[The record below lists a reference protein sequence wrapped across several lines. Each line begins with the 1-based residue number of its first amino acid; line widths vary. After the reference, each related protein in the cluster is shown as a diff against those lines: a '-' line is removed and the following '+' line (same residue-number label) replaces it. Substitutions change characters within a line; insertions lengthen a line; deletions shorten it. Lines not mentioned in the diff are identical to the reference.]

1 MRFKMKTGLLLW
13 LLALP
18 LVAAEFEVKS
28 LTEAQAREYKLDTGF
43 YKKATE
49 VQGILI
55 VTSGR
60 VADVAHHETAYQF
73 DMLMRSL
80 KPEIAERIRK
90 KRVLCLLIGH
100 NELTSQ
106 MPQFATDKIG
116 KELDFYNWRRRG
128 FLTRIG
134 TRSTVVFAEE
144 DVMEYEG
151 GMRLESILV
160 HEFGHVVHGAG
171 FDDALQ
177 KRLTATFENVAK
189 TGIWNDGRA
198 AQRFRRVTSKKP
210 VSLLTELKQWFP
222 KESPELL
229 KRALNE
235 GDILVNSKKANAQ
248 VKVTSGDKVLIAFG
262 GPKRCYASRN
272 RAEYWAEIYQCW
284 FNTNRT
290 MDHDH
295 NHIHTRAQLIKYD
308 PMGAKLCE
316 DVLGKPDWRFVSPRE
331 RAGQAHLKNYDPA
344 KAPKVEDLPH
354 IKVAANDYYDE
365 YWKVFWQRLYDKHEV
380 PSPHTRS
387 LFNGKD
393 LTGWKVDVP
402 HLDNNP
408 DDKVPF
414 VARDGMLVSLG
425 SPGGHLVHDEVN
437 QNYRL
442 EVEYRFAG
450 KPGNCGVLVHASTPR
465 ALYKMF
471 PKSIEVQM
479 YHKNA
484 GDFWCIVEDI
494 TVPNMVKRRGPEK
507 NWGITEGKARRIINL
522 TDGSEK
528 EPGDW
533 NRMVIECL
541 NDQIKVWV
549 NGDFVNHGS
558 KCTAR
563 KGKIAIQAEG
573 SEVEFRKLAL
583 TPINA
588 LTE

>member
-1 MRFKMKTGLLLW
+1 MKNIF
-13 LLALP
+13 LAL
-18 LVAAEFEVKS
+18 LTSTTCLAAQSAYQVKP
-28 LTEAQAREYKLDTGF
+28 LTETQAREYKLDTGF
-43 YKKATE
+43 YKKATV
-49 VQGILI
+49 VQDILI
-55 VTSGR
+55 ATSAK
-60 VADVAHHETAYQF
+60 VADLAHKETAYQF
-73 DMLMRSL
+73 DMLMRSM
-80 KPEIAERIRK
+80 KPEIAKQIRK

-100 NELTSQ
+100 DELTSQ
-106 MPQFATDKIG
+106 LPQFTTDKKG
-116 KELDFYNWRRRG
+116 KELDFYNWRQRG
-128 FLTRIG
+128 FLKHIG
-134 TRSTVVFAEE
+134 RRPTVVFAEE

-151 GMRLESILV
+151 GMRLESILI

-171 FDDALQ
+171 FDKDQ
-177 KRLTATFENVAK
+177 QERLTAAFKKSREL
-189 TGIWNDGRA
+189 GIWNDGRA
-198 AQRFRRVTSKKP
+198 AQRFRRVKGEKK
-210 VSLLTELKQWFP
+210 VSLLGALKKWFP
-222 KESPELL
+222 EESLEFLRKCL
-229 KRALNE
+229 DE
-235 GDILVNSKKANAQ
+235 GDVLVNGKPTNAK
-248 VKVTSGDKVLIAFG
+248 VKVNGEDKVRIVFG

-272 RAEYWAEIYQCW
+272 RSEYWAEGFQTWYD
-284 FNTNRT
+284 TNRLH
-290 MDHDH
+290 DHDH
-295 NHIHTRAQLIKYD
+295 NHVNTRKQLKEYD
-308 PMGAKLCE
+308 VALTKLCE
-316 DVLGKPDWRFVSPRE
+316 EVMGDKPWRFVSPRE
-331 RAGQAHLKNYDPA
+331 RAGKDHLKGYDP
-344 KAPKVEDLPH
+344 KTAPVVEQLPH
-354 IKVAANDYYDE
+354 IKTAANDYYDK

-380 PSPHTRS
+380 LSPHTRS

-402 HLDNNP
+402 HLDKHP
-408 DDKVPF
+408 DGKVPF

-450 KPGNCGVLVHASTPR
+450 KPGNCGVLVHSSKPR

-484 GDFWCIVEDI
+484 GDFWCIVENI

-507 NWGITEGKARRIINL
+507 NWGITEGKARRILNL

-541 NDQIKVWV
+541 NDQVKVWV

-573 SEVEFRKLAL
+573 SEVEFRKLDL
-583 TPINA
+583 TPINV
-588 LTE
+588 LTD

>member
-1 MRFKMKTGLLLW
+1 MKNTYLT
-13 LLALP
+13 LLALFISLP
-18 LVAAEFEVKS
+18 IQAAYQVKP

-49 VQGILI
+49 VQDILI
-55 VTSGR
+55 VTSGK
-60 VADVAHHETAYQF
+60 VADQAHHETAYQF
-73 DMLMRSL
+73 DMLMRNI
-80 KPEIAERIRK
+80 KPQIAEAIRK

-100 NELTSQ
+100 NEFTSQ
-106 MPQFATDKIG
+106 LPQFTTNKKGED
-116 KELDFYNWRRRG
+116 LDFYNWRQRG

-134 TRSTVVFAEE
+134 SRPTVVFAEE

-151 GMRLESILV
+151 GMKLESILI

-171 FDDALQ
+171 FDEALQ
-177 KRLTATFENVAK
+177 KRLTKTFENVAE
-189 TGIWNDGRA
+189 TNIWNDGRA
-198 AQRFRRVTSKKP
+198 TQRYRRIKSDDP
-210 VSLLTELKQWFP
+210 VSLFAALKKSFP
-222 KESPELL
+222 DESPKLIRKCL
-229 KRALNE
+229 DS
-235 GDILVNSKKANAQ
+235 GDILVNGKKTTAK
-248 VKVTSGDKVLIAFG
+248 VKVNKDDKVLIVFG

-284 FNTNRT
+284 YNTNRT

-295 NHIHTRAQLIKYD
+295 NHIHTRAQLIQYD

-316 DVLGKPDWRFVSPRE
+316 DVLGKPEWRFVSPRL
-331 RAGQAHLKNYDPA
+331 RAGQGHLKNYDPT

-354 IKVAANDYYDE
+354 IKKAANDYYDK
-365 YWKVFWQRLYDKHEV
+365 YWKNFWQRLYDKHEV
-380 PSPHTRS
+380 LSPHTRS

-402 HLDNNP
+402 HLDKHPN
-408 DDKVPF
+408 DKVPF
-414 VARDGMLVSLG
+414 VTRDGMLVSLG

-450 KPGNCGVLVHASTPR
+450 KPGNCGVLVHSSKPR

-484 GDFWCIVEDI
+484 GDFWCIVENI
-494 TVPNMVKRRGPEK
+494 TVPNMVKRRGLEK
-507 NWGITEGKARRIINL
+507 NWGITEGKARRILNL

-541 NDQIKVWV
+541 NDQVKVWV

-573 SEVEFRKLAL
+573 SEVEFRKLDL
-583 TPINA
+583 TPINV
-588 LTE
+588 LTD

>member
-1 MRFKMKTGLLLW
+1 MKKTYLT
-13 LLALP
+13 LLALFISLP
-18 LVAAEFEVKS
+18 VQAAYQVKP
-28 LTEAQAREYKLDTGF
+28 LTEAQAREYKLDAGF

-49 VQGILI
+49 VQDILI
-55 VTSGR
+55 VTSGK
-60 VADVAHHETAYQF
+60 VADRAHHETAYQF
-73 DMLMRSL
+73 DMLMRNI
-80 KPEIAERIRK
+80 KPQIAEAIRK

-100 NELTSQ
+100 NEFTSQ
-106 MPQFATDKIG
+106 LPQFTTNKKG
-116 KELDFYNWRRRG
+116 EELDFYNWRQRG
-128 FLTRIG
+128 FLTRIAS
-134 TRSTVVFAEE
+134 RPTVVFAEE

-151 GMRLESILV
+151 GMKLESILI

-171 FDDALQ
+171 FDEALQ
-177 KRLTATFENVAK
+177 KRLTKTFENVAE
-189 TGIWNDGRA
+189 TNIWNDGRA
-198 AQRFRRVTSKKP
+198 AQRYRRIKSDNP
-210 VSLLTELKQWFP
+210 VSLFAALKKSFP
-222 KESPELL
+222 DESL
-229 KRALNE
+229 KLIRKCLDS
-235 GDILVNSKKANAQ
+235 GDILVNGKKTTAK
-248 VKVTSGDKVLIAFG
+248 VKVNKDDKVLIVFG

-284 FNTNRT
+284 YNTNRT

-295 NHIHTRAQLIKYD
+295 NHIHTRAQLIQYD

-316 DVLGKPDWRFVSPRE
+316 DVLGKPEWRFVSPRL
-331 RAGQAHLKNYDPA
+331 RAGQGHLKNYDPT

-354 IKVAANDYYDE
+354 IKKAANDYYDK
-365 YWKVFWQRLYDKHEV
+365 YWKNFWQRLYDKHEV
-380 PSPHTRS
+380 LSPHTRS

-402 HLDNNP
+402 HLDKHP

-450 KPGNCGVLVHASTPR
+450 KPGNCGVLVHSSKPR

-484 GDFWCIVEDI
+484 GDFWCIVENI
-494 TVPNMVKRRGPEK
+494 TVPNMVKRRGLEK
-507 NWGITEGKARRIINL
+507 NWGITEGKARRILNL

-541 NDQIKVWV
+541 NDQVKVWV

-573 SEVEFRKLAL
+573 SEVEFRKLDL
-583 TPINA
+583 TPINV
-588 LTE
+588 LTD

>member
-1 MRFKMKTGLLLW
+1 MKNIF
-13 LLALP
+13 LAL
-18 LVAAEFEVKS
+18 LTSTTYLAAQSAYQVKPI
-28 LTEAQAREYKLDTGF
+28 TETQAREYKLDTGF
-43 YKKATE
+43 YKKATV
-49 VQGILI
+49 VQDILI
-55 VTSGR
+55 ATSAK
-60 VADVAHHETAYQF
+60 VADLAHKETAYQF
-73 DMLMRSL
+73 DMLMRSM
-80 KPEIAERIRK
+80 KPEIAKQIRK

-100 NELTSQ
+100 DELTSQ
-106 MPQFATDKIG
+106 LPQFTTDKKG
-116 KELDFYNWRRRG
+116 KELDFYNWRQRG
-128 FLTRIG
+128 FLKHIG
-134 TRSTVVFAEE
+134 RRPTVVFAEE

-151 GMRLESILV
+151 GMRLESILI

-171 FDDALQ
+171 FDKDQ
-177 KRLTATFENVAK
+177 QERLTAAFKKSREL
-189 TGIWNDGRA
+189 GIWNDGRA
-198 AQRFRRVTSKKP
+198 AQRFRRVKGEKK
-210 VSLLTELKQWFP
+210 VSLLGALKKWFP
-222 KESPELL
+222 EESPELL
-229 KRALNE
+229 RKCLDE
-235 GDILVNSKKANAQ
+235 GDVLVNGKPTNAK
-248 VKVTSGDKVLIAFG
+248 VKVNGEDKVRIVFG

-272 RAEYWAEIYQCW
+272 RSEYWAEGFQTWYD
-284 FNTNRT
+284 TNRLH
-290 MDHDH
+290 DHDH
-295 NHIHTRAQLIKYD
+295 NHVNTRKQLKEYD
-308 PMGAKLCE
+308 VALTKLCE
-316 DVLGKPDWRFVSPRE
+316 EVMGDKPWRFVSPRE
-331 RAGQAHLKNYDPA
+331 RAGKDHLKGYDP
-344 KAPKVEDLPH
+344 KTAPVVEQLPH
-354 IKVAANDYYDE
+354 IKTAANDYYDK

-380 PSPHTRS
+380 LSPHTRS

-402 HLDNNP
+402 HLDKHP
-408 DDKVPF
+408 DGKVPF

-450 KPGNCGVLVHASTPR
+450 KPGNCGVLVHSSKPR

-484 GDFWCIVEDI
+484 GDFWCIVENI

-507 NWGITEGKARRIINL
+507 NWGITEGKARRILNL

-541 NDQIKVWV
+541 NDQVKVWV

-573 SEVEFRKLAL
+573 SEVEFRKLDL
-583 TPINA
+583 TPINV
-588 LTE
+588 LTD

>member
-1 MRFKMKTGLLLW
+1 MKTGILIAS

-18 LVAAEFEVKS
+18 LMAVAEFAVKP

-60 VADVAHHETAYQF
+60 VAEVAHQETAHQF

-106 MPQFATDKIG
+106 LPQFATDKIG

-171 FDDALQ
+171 FDEALQ

-210 VSLLTELKQWFP
+210 ISLLTELKQWFP

-235 GDILVNSKKANAQ
+235 GDILVNGKKANAQ
-248 VKVTSGDKVLIAFG
+248 VKVTRTDKVLIAFG

-365 YWKVFWQRLYDKHEV
+365 YSKEFWQRLNDKHEV

-387 LFNGKD
+387 LFSGKD

-442 EVEYRFAG
+442 EVEYRFAS

-494 TVPNMVKRRGPEK
+494 TVPNMVKRRGPEN
-507 NWGITEGKARRIINL
+507 NWGITEGKARRILNL

-533 NRMVIECL
+533 NQMVIECL

>member
-1 MRFKMKTGLLLW
+1 MKNIF
-13 LLALP
+13 LAL
-18 LVAAEFEVKS
+18 LTSTTCLAGQSAYQVKP
-28 LTEAQAREYKLDTGF
+28 LTETQAREYKLDTGF
-43 YKKATE
+43 YKKATM
-49 VQGILI
+49 VQDILI
-55 VTSGR
+55 ATSAK
-60 VADVAHHETAYQF
+60 VADLTHKETAYQF
-73 DMLMRSL
+73 DMLMRSI
-80 KPEIAERIRK
+80 KPEIAEQIRK

-100 NELTSQ
+100 DELTSQ
-106 MPQFATDKIG
+106 LPQFTTDKKD
-116 KELDFYNWRRRG
+116 KELDFYNWRQRG
-128 FLTRIG
+128 FLKHIG
-134 TRSTVVFAEE
+134 RRPTVVFAEE

-151 GMRLESILV
+151 GMRLESILI

-171 FDDALQ
+171 FDKDQ
-177 KRLTATFENVAK
+177 QERLTAAFKKSREL
-189 TGIWNDGRA
+189 GIWNDGRA
-198 AQRFRRVTSKKP
+198 AQRFRRVKGEKK
-210 VSLLTELKQWFP
+210 VSLLGALKKWFP
-222 KESPELL
+222 EESSELL
-229 KRALNE
+229 RKCLDE
-235 GDILVNSKKANAQ
+235 GDVLVNGKPTNAK
-248 VKVTSGDKVLIAFG
+248 VKVNGKDKVRIVFG

-272 RAEYWAEIYQCW
+272 RSEYWAEGFQTWYD
-284 FNTNRT
+284 TNRLH
-290 MDHDH
+290 DHDH
-295 NHIHTRAQLIKYD
+295 NHVNTRKQLKGYD
-308 PMGAKLCE
+308 VALTKLCE
-316 DVLGKPDWRFVSPRE
+316 EVMGDKPWRFVSPRE
-331 RAGQAHLKNYDPA
+331 RAGKDHLKGYDP
-344 KAPKVEDLPH
+344 KTAPVVEQLPH
-354 IKVAANDYYDE
+354 IKTAANDYYDK

-380 PSPHTRS
+380 LSPHTRS

-402 HLDNNP
+402 HLDKHP
-408 DDKVPF
+408 DGKVPF

-450 KPGNCGVLVHASTPR
+450 KPGNCGVLVHSSKPR

-494 TVPNMVKRRGPEK
+494 TVPNMVKRRGAEK
-507 NWGITEGKARRIINL
+507 NWGITEGKARRILNL

-528 EPGDW
+528 EPGEW

-541 NDQIKVWV
+541 GDEVKVWV

-558 KCTAR
+558 KCTAQ

-573 SEVEFRKLAL
+573 SEVEFRKLDL

-588 LTE
+588 LTD

>member
-1 MRFKMKTGLLLW
+1 MFLGAT
-13 LLALP
+13 AN
-18 LVAAEFEVKS
+18 AEGGYAVKP
-28 LTEAQAREYKLDTGF
+28 LTEALAKEYKLDRGF
-43 YKKATE
+43 YKKVTMI
-49 VQGILI
+49 QGILI
-55 VTSGR
+55 ATSSK
-60 VADVAHHETAYQF
+60 VANLAHRETAYQF
-73 DMLMRSL
+73 DMLMRGL

-90 KRVLCLLIGH
+90 KKVLCLLIGH
-100 NELTSQ
+100 DELTSQ
-106 MPQFATDKIG
+106 LPQFTTNKKG
-116 KELDFYNWRRRG
+116 EELDFYNWRQRG

-134 TRSTVVFAEE
+134 SRPTVVFAEE

-151 GMRLESILV
+151 GMKLESILI
-160 HEFGHVVHGAG
+160 HEFGHVAHGAG
-171 FDDALQ
+171 FDEALQ
-177 KRLTATFENVAK
+177 KRLTKTFENVAE
-189 TGIWNDGRA
+189 TNIWNDGRA
-198 AQRFRRVTSKKP
+198 AQRYRRIKNDDP
-210 VSLLTELKQWFP
+210 VSLFAALKKSFP
-222 KESPELL
+222 DESPKLIRKCL
-229 KRALNE
+229 DN
-235 GDILVNSKKANAQ
+235 GDILVNGKKTNAK
-248 VKVTSGDKVLIAFG
+248 VKVNKDDKVLIVFG
-262 GPKRCYASRN
+262 GDKPCYASRN

-284 FNTNRT
+284 YNTNRT

-295 NHIHTRAQLIKYD
+295 NHIHTREQLIQYD

-316 DVLGKPDWRFVSPRE
+316 DVLGKPDWLFVSPRL
-331 RAGQAHLKNYDPA
+331 RAGQAHLKNYDPS

-354 IKVAANDYYDE
+354 IKKAANDYYDK

-380 PSPHTRS
+380 LSPHTRS

-402 HLDNNP
+402 HLDEHP
-408 DDKVPF
+408 EDKVPF

-437 QNYRL
+437 GNYRL

-450 KPGNCGVLVHASTPR
+450 KPGNCGVLVHSSKPR

-484 GDFWCIVEDI
+484 GDFWCIVENI

-507 NWGITEGKARRIINL
+507 NWGIIEGKARRILNL

-528 EPGDW
+528 TPGDW

-573 SEVEFRKLAL
+573 SEVEFRKLDL
-583 TPINA
+583 TPINV
-588 LTE
+588 LTD

>member
-1 MRFKMKTGLLLW
+1 MKNIF
-13 LLALP
+13 LAL
-18 LVAAEFEVKS
+18 LTSTTCLAGQSAYQVKP
-28 LTEAQAREYKLDTGF
+28 LTETQAREYKLDTGF
-43 YKKATE
+43 YKKATM
-49 VQGILI
+49 VQDILI
-55 VTSGR
+55 ATSAK
-60 VADVAHHETAYQF
+60 VADLTHKETAYQF
-73 DMLMRSL
+73 DMLMRSI
-80 KPEIAERIRK
+80 KPEIAEQIRK

-100 NELTSQ
+100 DELTSQ
-106 MPQFATDKIG
+106 LPQFTTDKKD
-116 KELDFYNWRRRG
+116 KELDFYNWRQRG
-128 FLTRIG
+128 FLKHIG
-134 TRSTVVFAEE
+134 RRPTVVFAEE

-151 GMRLESILV
+151 GMRLESILI

-171 FDDALQ
+171 FDKDQ
-177 KRLTATFENVAK
+177 QERLTAAFKKSREL
-189 TGIWNDGRA
+189 GIWNDGRA
-198 AQRFRRVTSKKP
+198 AQRFRRVKGEKK
-210 VSLLTELKQWFP
+210 VSLLGALKKWFP
-222 KESPELL
+222 EESSELL
-229 KRALNE
+229 RKCLDE
-235 GDILVNSKKANAQ
+235 GDVLVNGKPTNAK
-248 VKVTSGDKVLIAFG
+248 VKVNGKDKVRIVFG

-272 RAEYWAEIYQCW
+272 RSEYWAEGFQTWYD
-284 FNTNRT
+284 TNRLH
-290 MDHDH
+290 DHDH
-295 NHIHTRAQLIKYD
+295 NHVNTRKQLKGYD
-308 PMGAKLCE
+308 VALTKLCE
-316 DVLGKPDWRFVSPRE
+316 EVMGDKPWRFVSPRE
-331 RAGQAHLKNYDPA
+331 RAGKDHLKGYDP
-344 KAPKVEDLPH
+344 KTAPVVEQLPH
-354 IKVAANDYYDE
+354 IKTAANDYYDK

-380 PSPHTRS
+380 LSPHTRS

-402 HLDNNP
+402 HLDEHP
-408 DDKVPF
+408 DGKVPF

-450 KPGNCGVLVHASTPR
+450 KPGNCGVLVHSSKPR

-494 TVPNMVKRRGPEK
+494 TVPNMVKRRGAEK
-507 NWGITEGKARRIINL
+507 NWGITEGKARRILNL

-541 NDQIKVWV
+541 NDQVKVWV

-558 KCTAR
+558 KCTAQ

-573 SEVEFRKLAL
+573 SEVEFRKLDL

-588 LTE
+588 LTD

>member
-1 MRFKMKTGLLLW
+1 MKNIF
-13 LLALP
+13 LAL
-18 LVAAEFEVKS
+18 LTSTTYLTAQSAHQVKP
-28 LTEAQAREYKLDTGF
+28 LTETQAREYKLDTGF
-43 YKKATE
+43 YKKVTV
-49 VQGILI
+49 VQDILI
-55 VTSGR
+55 ATSAR
-60 VADVAHHETAYQF
+60 VADLTHKETAYQF
-73 DMLMRSL
+73 DMLMRSI
-80 KPEIAERIRK
+80 KPEIAEQIRK

-100 NELTSQ
+100 DELTSQ
-106 MPQFATDKIG
+106 LPQFTTDKKG
-116 KELDFYNWRRRG
+116 KELDFYNWRQRG
-128 FLTRIG
+128 FLKHIG
-134 TRSTVVFAEE
+134 RRPTVVFAEE

-151 GMRLESILV
+151 GMRLESILI

-171 FDDALQ
+171 FDKDQ
-177 KRLTATFENVAK
+177 QERLTAAFKKSREL
-189 TGIWNDGRA
+189 GIWNDGRA
-198 AQRFRRVTSKKP
+198 AQRFRRVKGEKK
-210 VSLLTELKQWFP
+210 VSLLGALKKWFP
-222 KESPELL
+222 EESPELL
-229 KRALNE
+229 RKCLDE
-235 GDILVNSKKANAQ
+235 GDVLVNGKPTNAK
-248 VKVTSGDKVLIAFG
+248 VKVNGEDKVRIVFG

-272 RAEYWAEIYQCW
+272 RSEYWAEGFQTWYD
-284 FNTNRT
+284 TNRLH
-290 MDHDH
+290 DHDH
-295 NHIHTRAQLIKYD
+295 NHVNTRKQLKEYD
-308 PMGAKLCE
+308 VALTKLCE
-316 DVLGKPDWRFVSPRE
+316 EVMGDKPWRFVSPRE
-331 RAGQAHLKNYDPA
+331 RAGKDHLKGYDP
-344 KAPKVEDLPH
+344 KTAPVVEQLPH
-354 IKVAANDYYDE
+354 IKTAANDYYDK

-380 PSPHTRS
+380 LSPHTRS

-402 HLDNNP
+402 HLDKHP
-408 DDKVPF
+408 DGKVPF

-450 KPGNCGVLVHASTPR
+450 KPGNCGVLVHSSKPR

-484 GDFWCIVEDI
+484 GDFWCIVENI

-507 NWGITEGKARRIINL
+507 NWGITEGKARRILNL

-541 NDQIKVWV
+541 NDQVKVWV

-573 SEVEFRKLAL
+573 SEVEFRKLDL
-583 TPINA
+583 TPINV
-588 LTE
+588 LTD

>member
-1 MRFKMKTGLLLW
+1 MKTGILIAS

-18 LVAAEFEVKS
+18 LMAAAEFAVKP

-106 MPQFATDKIG
+106 LPQFATDKIG

-210 VSLLTELKQWFP
+210 VSLLAELKQWFP

-229 KRALNE
+229 VGHHYTRYMGDLSGGQILKNIAQKAMNMDGDDGLRFYVFDEIADEKAFKTTYRATMDELPIDQDTADRIVEEANNAFHMNMHMFKELE
-235 GDILVNSKKANAQ
+235 GNLVAAI
-248 VKVTSGDKVLIAFG
+248 GKVLFG
-262 GPKRCYASRN
+262 
-272 RAEYWAEIYQCW
+272 
-284 FNTNRT
+284 FL
-290 MDHDH
+290 
-295 NHIHTRAQLIKYD
+295 TRRQRS
-308 PMGAKLCE
+308 GSTE
-316 DVLGKPDWRFVSPRE
+316 T
-331 RAGQAHLKNYDPA
+331 
-344 KAPKVEDLPH
+344 
-354 IKVAANDYYDE
+354 AA
-365 YWKVFWQRLYDKHEV
+365 
-380 PSPHTRS
+380 
-387 LFNGKD
+387 
-393 LTGWKVDVP
+393 
-402 HLDNNP
+402 
-408 DDKVPF
+408 
-414 VARDGMLVSLG
+414 A
-425 SPGGHLVHDEVN
+425 
-437 QNYRL
+437 
-442 EVEYRFAG
+442 
-450 KPGNCGVLVHASTPR
+450 
-465 ALYKMF
+465 
-471 PKSIEVQM
+471 
-479 YHKNA
+479 
-484 GDFWCIVEDI
+484 
-494 TVPNMVKRRGPEK
+494 
-507 NWGITEGKARRIINL
+507 
-522 TDGSEK
+522 
-528 EPGDW
+528 
-533 NRMVIECL
+533 
-541 NDQIKVWV
+541 
-549 NGDFVNHGS
+549 
-558 KCTAR
+558 
-563 KGKIAIQAEG
+563 
-573 SEVEFRKLAL
+573 
-583 TPINA
+583 
-588 LTE
+588 

>member
-1 MRFKMKTGLLLW
+1 MKNIF
-13 LLALP
+13 LAL
-18 LVAAEFEVKS
+18 LTSTTCLAGQSAYQVKP
-28 LTEAQAREYKLDTGF
+28 LTETQAREYKLDTGF
-43 YKKATE
+43 YKKATV
-49 VQGILI
+49 VQDILI
-55 VTSGR
+55 ATSAK
-60 VADVAHHETAYQF
+60 VADLTHKETAYQF
-73 DMLMRSL
+73 DMLMRSI
-80 KPEIAERIRK
+80 KPEIAEQIRK

-100 NELTSQ
+100 DELTSQ
-106 MPQFATDKIG
+106 LPQFTTDKKG
-116 KELDFYNWRRRG
+116 KELDFYNWRQRG
-128 FLTRIG
+128 FLKHIG
-134 TRSTVVFAEE
+134 RRPTVVFAEE

-151 GMRLESILV
+151 GMRLESILI

-171 FDDALQ
+171 FDKDQ
-177 KRLTATFENVAK
+177 QERLTAAFKKSREL
-189 TGIWNDGRA
+189 GIWNDGRA
-198 AQRFRRVTSKKP
+198 AQRFRRVKGEKK
-210 VSLLTELKQWFP
+210 VSLLGALKKWFP
-222 KESPELL
+222 EESPELL
-229 KRALNE
+229 RKCLDE
-235 GDILVNSKKANAQ
+235 GDVLVNGKPTNAK
-248 VKVTSGDKVLIAFG
+248 VKVNGEDKVRIVFG

-272 RAEYWAEIYQCW
+272 RSEYWAEGFQTWYD
-284 FNTNRT
+284 TNRLH
-290 MDHDH
+290 DHDH
-295 NHIHTRAQLIKYD
+295 NHVNTRKQLKEYD
-308 PMGAKLCE
+308 VALTKLCE
-316 DVLGKPDWRFVSPRE
+316 EVMGDKPWRFVSPRE
-331 RAGQAHLKNYDPA
+331 RAGKDHLKGYDP
-344 KAPKVEDLPH
+344 KTAPVVEQLPH
-354 IKVAANDYYDE
+354 IKTAANDYYDK

-380 PSPHTRS
+380 LSPHTRS

-402 HLDNNP
+402 HLDKHP
-408 DDKVPF
+408 DGKVPF

-450 KPGNCGVLVHASTPR
+450 KPGNCGVLVHSSKPR

-484 GDFWCIVEDI
+484 GDFWCIVENI

-507 NWGITEGKARRIINL
+507 NWGITEGKARRILNL

-541 NDQIKVWV
+541 NDQVKVWV

-573 SEVEFRKLAL
+573 SEVEFRKLDL
-583 TPINA
+583 TPINV
-588 LTE
+588 LTD

>member
-1 MRFKMKTGLLLW
+1 MKKTYLT
-13 LLALP
+13 LLALFISLP
-18 LVAAEFEVKS
+18 VQAAYQVKP
-28 LTEAQAREYKLDTGF
+28 LTEVQAREYKLDAGF

-49 VQGILI
+49 VQDILI
-55 VTSGR
+55 VTSGK
-60 VADVAHHETAYQF
+60 VADRAHHETAYQF
-73 DMLMRSL
+73 DMLMRNI
-80 KPEIAERIRK
+80 KPQIAEAIRK

-100 NELTSQ
+100 NEFTSQ
-106 MPQFATDKIG
+106 LPQFTTNKKGED
-116 KELDFYNWRRRG
+116 LDFYNWRQRG

-134 TRSTVVFAEE
+134 SRPTVVFAEE

-151 GMRLESILV
+151 GMKLESILI
-160 HEFGHVVHGAG
+160 HEFGHVVHGTG
-171 FDDALQ
+171 FDEALQ
-177 KRLTATFENVAK
+177 KRLTKTFENVAE
-189 TGIWNDGRA
+189 TNIWNDGRA
-198 AQRFRRVTSKKP
+198 AQRYRRIKSDDP
-210 VSLLTELKQWFP
+210 VSLFAALKKSFP
-222 KESPELL
+222 DESPKLIRKCL
-229 KRALNE
+229 DS
-235 GDILVNSKKANAQ
+235 GDILVNGKKTTAK
-248 VKVTSGDKVLIAFG
+248 VKVNKDDKVLIVFG

-284 FNTNRT
+284 YNTNRT

-295 NHIHTRAQLIKYD
+295 NHIHTRAQLIQYD

-316 DVLGKPDWRFVSPRE
+316 DVLGKPEWRFVSPRL
-331 RAGQAHLKNYDPA
+331 RAGQGHLKNYDPT

-354 IKVAANDYYDE
+354 IKKAANDYYDK
-365 YWKVFWQRLYDKHEV
+365 YWKNFWQRLYDKHEV

-402 HLDNNP
+402 HLDKHP

-414 VARDGMLVSLG
+414 VTRDGMLVSLG

-450 KPGNCGVLVHASTPR
+450 KPGNCGVLVHSSKPR

-507 NWGITEGKARRIINL
+507 NWGITEGKARRILNL

-541 NDQIKVWV
+541 NDQVKVWV

-573 SEVEFRKLAL
+573 SEVEFRKLDL
-583 TPINA
+583 TPINV
-588 LTE
+588 LTD

>member
-1 MRFKMKTGLLLW
+1 MKNIF
-13 LLALP
+13 LAL
-18 LVAAEFEVKS
+18 LTSTTCLAGQSAYQVKP
-28 LTEAQAREYKLDTGF
+28 LTETQAREYKLDTGF
-43 YKKATE
+43 YKKATM
-49 VQGILI
+49 VQDILI
-55 VTSGR
+55 ATSAK
-60 VADVAHHETAYQF
+60 VADLTHKETAYQF
-73 DMLMRSL
+73 DMLMRSI
-80 KPEIAERIRK
+80 KPEIAEQIRK

-100 NELTSQ
+100 DELTSQ
-106 MPQFATDKIG
+106 LPQFTTDKKD
-116 KELDFYNWRRRG
+116 KELDFYNWRQRG
-128 FLTRIG
+128 FLKHIG
-134 TRSTVVFAEE
+134 RRPTVVFAEE

-151 GMRLESILV
+151 GMRLESILI

-171 FDDALQ
+171 FDKDQ
-177 KRLTATFENVAK
+177 QERLTAAFKKSREL
-189 TGIWNDGRA
+189 GIWNDGRA
-198 AQRFRRVTSKKP
+198 AQRFRRVKGEKK
-210 VSLLTELKQWFP
+210 VSLLGALKKWFP
-222 KESPELL
+222 EESSELL
-229 KRALNE
+229 RKCLDE
-235 GDILVNSKKANAQ
+235 GDVLVNGKPTNAK
-248 VKVTSGDKVLIAFG
+248 VKVNGKDKVRIVFG

-272 RAEYWAEIYQCW
+272 RSEYWAEGFQTWYD
-284 FNTNRT
+284 TNRLH
-290 MDHDH
+290 DHDH
-295 NHIHTRAQLIKYD
+295 NHVNTRKQLKGYD
-308 PMGAKLCE
+308 VALTKLCE
-316 DVLGKPDWRFVSPRE
+316 EVMGDKPWRFVSPRE
-331 RAGQAHLKNYDPA
+331 RAGKDHLKGYDP
-344 KAPKVEDLPH
+344 KTAPVVEQLPH
-354 IKVAANDYYDE
+354 IKTAANDYYDK

-380 PSPHTRS
+380 LSPHTRS

-402 HLDNNP
+402 HLDKHP
-408 DDKVPF
+408 DGKVPF

-450 KPGNCGVLVHASTPR
+450 KPGNCGVLVHSSKPR

-494 TVPNMVKRRGPEK
+494 TVPNMVKRRGAEK
-507 NWGITEGKARRIINL
+507 NWGITEGKARRILNL

-541 NDQIKVWV
+541 NDQVKVWV

-558 KCTAR
+558 KCTAQ

-573 SEVEFRKLAL
+573 SEVEFRKLDL

-588 LTE
+588 LTD

>member
-1 MRFKMKTGLLLW
+1 MKKTYLT
-13 LLALP
+13 LLALFISLP
-18 LVAAEFEVKS
+18 IQAAYQVKP

-49 VQGILI
+49 VQDILI
-55 VTSGR
+55 VTSEK
-60 VADVAHHETAYQF
+60 VADLAHHETAYQF
-73 DMLMRSL
+73 DMLMRNI
-80 KPEIAERIRK
+80 KPQIAEAIRK

-100 NELTSQ
+100 NEFTSQ
-106 MPQFATDKIG
+106 LPQFTTNKKG
-116 KELDFYNWRRRG
+116 EELDFYNWRQRG

-134 TRSTVVFAEE
+134 SRPTVVFAEE

-151 GMRLESILV
+151 GMKLESILI
-160 HEFGHVVHGAG
+160 HEFGHVAHGAG
-171 FDDALQ
+171 FDEALQ
-177 KRLTATFENVAK
+177 KRLTKTFENVAE
-189 TGIWNDGRA
+189 TNIWNDGRA
-198 AQRFRRVTSKKP
+198 AQRYRRIKNDDP
-210 VSLLTELKQWFP
+210 VSLFAALKKSFP
-222 KESPELL
+222 DESPKLIRKCL
-229 KRALNE
+229 DN
-235 GDILVNSKKANAQ
+235 GDILVNGKKTNAK
-248 VKVTSGDKVLIAFG
+248 VKVNKDDKVLIVFG
-262 GPKRCYASRN
+262 GDKPCYASRN

-284 FNTNRT
+284 YNTNRT

-295 NHIHTRAQLIKYD
+295 NHIHTREQLIKYD

-316 DVLGKPDWRFVSPRE
+316 DVLGKPDWRFVSPRL
-331 RAGQAHLKNYDPA
+331 RAGQGHLKNYDPS

-354 IKVAANDYYDE
+354 IKKAANDYYDK

-380 PSPHTRS
+380 LSPHTRS

-402 HLDNNP
+402 HLDKHPN
-408 DDKVPF
+408 DKVPF

-450 KPGNCGVLVHASTPR
+450 KPGNCGVLVHSSKPR

-484 GDFWCIVEDI
+484 GDFWCIVENI
-494 TVPNMVKRRGPEK
+494 TVPNMVKRRGPAK
-507 NWGITEGKARRIINL
+507 NWGITEGKARRILNL

-541 NDQIKVWV
+541 NDQVKVWV
-549 NGDFVNHGS
+549 NGDFVNHGY
-558 KCTAR
+558 KCTAQ

-573 SEVEFRKLAL
+573 SEVEFRKLDL
-583 TPINA
+583 TPINV
-588 LTE
+588 LTD